1 MNRLV
6 SFLWVLAGS
15 TLLVWIIRIYNLF
28 NDNEISNGE
37 RIWRL
42 LAAVIFLLAA
52 ITVIKVLVGSWRDR
66 NILNSLLVPA
76 FCIWTITFWL
86 VRSVGILIADHEA
99 GFKIAHACIAIVF
112 ILLALIV
119 NRLKTVVSNIQHF

>member
-6 SFLWVLAGS
+6 SFLWVLVAS
-15 TLLVWIIRIYNLF
+15 TLLVWIIRIYNLL

-37 RIWRL
+37 RIWSL
-42 LAAVIFLLAA
+42 LVAAIFLLAA
-52 ITVIKVLVGSWRDR
+52 MAVVKVLVGNWRDR
-66 NILNSLLVPA
+66 NLLNFRLVPA
-76 FCIWTITFWL
+76 FCIWTVTFWI

-99 GFKIAHACIAIVF
+99 GFKIVHACIAAAF

-119 NRLKTVVSNIQHF
+119 NRLKTIVSNI

>member
-28 NDNEISNGE
+28 KDNEISNGE
-37 RIWRL
+37 RIWSL
-42 LAAVIFLLAA
+42 LVAAIFLLAA

-76 FCIWTITFWL
+76 FCIWTVTFWL
-86 VRSVGILIADHEA
+86 VRFVGILIADYEA
-99 GFKIAHACIAIVF
+99 DFKIAHACIAIVF

-119 NRLKTVVSNIQHF
+119 NRLKTIVSNI

>member
-6 SFLWVLAGS
+6 SFLWVLATS
-15 TLLVWIIRIYNLF
+15 TLLVWIIRIYNLL

-37 RIWRL
+37 RIWSL
-42 LAAVIFLLAA
+42 LVAAIFLLAA
-52 ITVIKVLVGSWRDR
+52 MAVVKVLVGNWRDR
-66 NILNSLLVPA
+66 NLLNSRLVPA
-76 FCIWTITFWL
+76 FCVWTATWWI

-99 GFKIAHACIAIVF
+99 GFKIVHACIAVIF

-119 NRLKTVVSNIQHF
+119 NRLKTIVSNI

>member
-42 LAAVIFLLAA
+42 LVAVIFLLAA
-52 ITVIKVLVGSWRDR
+52 MTVIKVLVGSWRDR

-76 FCIWTITFWL
+76 FCIWTITFWI

>member
-28 NDNEISNGE
+28 KDNEISNGE

-42 LAAVIFLLAA
+42 LVAAIFLLAA
-52 ITVIKVLVGSWRDR
+52 IKVIKVLIGSWRDR

-76 FCIWTITFWL
+76 FCIWTVTFWL

-99 GFKIAHACIAIVF
+99 DFKIVHACIAIVF
-112 ILLALIV
+112 IFLALIV
-119 NRLKTVVSNIQHF
+119 NRLKTIVSNMSNI

>member
-42 LAAVIFLLAA
+42 LVAVIFLLAA
-52 ITVIKVLVGSWRDR
+52 MAVVKVLIGSWRDR

-99 GFKIAHACIAIVF
+99 GFKIVHACIAVVF

-119 NRLKTVVSNIQHF
+119 SRLKTIVSNI

>member
-6 SFLWVLAGS
+6 SFLWVLVAS
-15 TLLVWIIRIYNLF
+15 TLLVWIIRIYNLL

-37 RIWRL
+37 RIWSL
-42 LAAVIFLLAA
+42 LVAAIFLLAA
-52 ITVIKVLVGSWRDR
+52 MAVVKVLVSSWRDR
-66 NILNSLLVPA
+66 NILNSRLVPA
-76 FCIWTITFWL
+76 FCIWTVTFWV

-99 GFKIAHACIAIVF
+99 GFKIVHACIAVVF

-119 NRLKTVVSNIQHF
+119 NRLKTIVSNI

>member
-66 NILNSLLVPA
+66 NILNSHLVPA

>member
-15 TLLVWIIRIYNLF
+15 TLLVWIIRIYNLL
-28 NDNEISNGE
+28 NDNEISSGE

-42 LAAVIFLLAA
+42 LVATIFLLVAM
-52 ITVIKVLVGSWRDR
+52 TVIKVLIGSWRDR

-76 FCIWTITFWL
+76 FCIWTITYWI
-86 VRSVGILIADHEA
+86 VRSIGILVADHEA

-112 ILLALIV
+112 ILLALTV
-119 NRLKTVVSNIQHF
+119 NRLKAIVSNI

>member
-6 SFLWVLAGS
+6 SFLWVLAAS
-15 TLLVWIIRIYNLF
+15 TLLVWITRIYNLF
-28 NDNEISNGE
+28 KDNEISNGE

-42 LAAVIFLLAA
+42 LVAAIFLLAA

-76 FCIWTITFWL
+76 FCIWTVTFWL

-99 GFKIAHACIAIVF
+99 DFKRVHACIAIVF

-119 NRLKTVVSNIQHF
+119 NRLKTIVSNMSNI